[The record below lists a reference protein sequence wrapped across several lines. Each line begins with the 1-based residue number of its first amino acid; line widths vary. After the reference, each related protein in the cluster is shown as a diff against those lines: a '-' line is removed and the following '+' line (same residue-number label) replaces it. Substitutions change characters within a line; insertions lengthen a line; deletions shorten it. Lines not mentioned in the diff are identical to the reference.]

1 MGLDNI
7 HTFVE
12 LGQVCSAPPTA
23 LLQERVPL
31 PIHSVPPYLPPVTFP
46 SPPEV
51 VKVMVSVASQCP
63 QVALRSN
70 LELWMHTDPLSQI
83 NESVRKQVRSSSCFP
98 YIG

>member
-23 LLQERVPL
+23 LLQERAPFLSTLFPL
-31 PIHSVPPYLPPVTFP
+31 TYPQVTFP
-46 SPPEV
+46 PPPEV
-51 VKVMVSVASQCP
+51 VNVMVSVASQCP

-83 NESVRKQVRSSSCFP
+83 NESVQKQVRSSSCFP